1 MNLEDEFQ
9 AAKIMLMF
17 DKTIEKIKRMRADLG
32 IVDLPEFAKPKE
44 DRLTTQ
50 TDVFISNLIKE
61 GRFDEVLLGLI

>member
-17 DKTIEKIKRMRADLG
+17 DKTIEKIKRMRTDLG

-44 DRLTTQ
+44 DRLATQ